1 MAEFSDTGDP
11 TERYAAIEKAY
22 CEDRWAL
29 VIDKGG
35 RLLSQL
41 QQGDSGLR
49 ERLQLL
55 MAHSY
60 LYGFGER
67 DAAEDLYRAVLE
79 SRAEASLRQ
88 IAAQGLEQCEQPP
101 QPLASPAVTATNLAA
116 EPVGQPHPAL
126 RPEDLPQPVGA
137 PSLEEDGGAS
147 LHDSVEAL
155 IPAAP
160 ELAPPSEVTP
170 FPAAPSQPKT
180 PVMPWLA
187 SEGPAREATPEP
199 ATAPPPLPANLPWA
213 MADGQRE
220 TVPSEAPQE
229 RLVAEVIDEPEMI
242 EVHQAD
248 PRLTEEIEL
257 QEKDAMGSP
266 AQQPQDPIPAEERQP
281 SPLLIE
287 SERSILEDPAPQGE
301 EFLAEEA
308 DLLQGLLRV
317 EIL

>member
-1 MAEFSDTGDP
+1 MAEFSDTG
-11 TERYAAIEKAY
+11 TTIERYAAIEKAY
-22 CEDRWAL
+22 REDRWAL
-29 VIDKGG
+29 VIDRGG

-79 SRAEASLRQ
+79 SKAEASLRQ
-88 IAAQGLEQCEQPP
+88 IAAQGLEQCERPP
-101 QPLASPAVTATNLAA
+101 QPLASPAVAATTMAA
-116 EPVGQPHPAL
+116 EPVGVPHPAL

-137 PSLEEDGGAS
+137 PSLEEDSGAS
-147 LHDSVEAL
+147 LHDLVQAM
-155 IPAAP
+155 IPADP
-160 ELAPPSEVTP
+160 ET
-170 FPAAPSQPKT
+170 AAPSQPKT

-187 SEGPAREATPEP
+187 GNSPPPEV
-199 ATAPPPLPANLPWA
+199 AQGTPPPLAANLPWA
-213 MADGQRE
+213 MAEGRAMAE
-220 TVPSEAPQE
+220 GKGEPTPSEPPQE
-229 RLVAEVIDEPEMI
+229 PLVAEVIDEPEMI

-248 PRLTEEIEL
+248 PRLAEEIEI
-257 QEKDAMGSP
+257 QETDAMERP
-266 AQQPQDPIPAEERQP
+266 AQHPPPQPQVPTPPEERQP
-281 SPLLIE
+281 SPPLVE
-287 SERSILEDPAPQGE
+287 AQSSTAEEQAPPGE
-301 EFLAEEA
+301 EFFAEEA

>member
-1 MAEFSDTGDP
+1 MAEFSDTGTT

-41 QQGDSGLR
+41 HPGDSGLR

-79 SRAEASLRQ
+79 SKAEASLRQ

-116 EPVGQPHPAL
+116 EPIAQPHPAL
-126 RPEDLPQPVGA
+126 RPEELPQPVRA
-137 PSLEEDGGAS
+137 PSLEEDSGAS
-147 LHDSVEAL
+147 LHDSVQAL
-155 IPAAP
+155 IPTAP
-160 ELAPPSEVTP
+160 ETATPSEAT
-170 FPAAPSQPKT
+170 PSQPKS

-187 SEGPAREATPEP
+187 GNSPPPEIAREP
-199 ATAPPPLPANLPWA
+199 ATNLPPLPANLPWA
-213 MADGQRE
+213 MAEGGVEQM
-220 TVPSEAPQE
+220 PSEPPQE
-229 RLVAEVIDEPEMI
+229 PLVAEVIDEPEMI

-248 PRLTEEIEL
+248 PRLAEEIEL
-257 QEKDAMGSP
+257 QEKDAVGSP
-266 AQQPQDPIPAEERQP
+266 AQQPQGPIPAEEPQP
-281 SPLLIE
+281 SPVLIE

-301 EFLAEEA
+301 EFFAEEA